1 MNTEKKPKM
10 EAILTALVLASTAA
24 MMSTH
29 MYTPSMPHLVDYF
42 HTTPAVVKLSLSLNA
57 LAFAMMQL
65 IYGPLSDRF
74 GRRPI
79 MLCGMAGFVV
89 FSLVCVFAQ
98 SIQQLIAARILQGL
112 SAAAEAVLV
121 YAIIHDLF
129 DVTDR
134 VRALAIYGMVIALTP
149 AIAPVAG
156 GYVHVWLG
164 WQANFVLISVT
175 GMLAI
180 TLCWRLLPESAPPDK
195 NGLQL
200 KLIFKDYAKLV
211 RNRRFMNYAVM
222 TGTGSGVIMAFVTA
236 GPFIFITYFNVSTE
250 HYGLYFVVPVLSFIT
265 ANLVTRRIAGIMNIE
280 TLLRL
285 GLMISAIGTIA
296 ITGLISSR
304 FQGPLSLILVFS
316 ITTFGL
322 GPVFA
327 IAPMRALDSTDS
339 PTGVASAMVNM
350 VPMLMGGLASVSLS
364 IFHDGT
370 SRPLAFTVL
379 GLLCIAAI
387 SYWKASQQKYKAIK
401 NA

>member
-1 MNTEKKPKM
+1 MITEKKPKM
-10 EAILTALVLASTAA
+10 GTILTALVLASTAA

-42 HTTPAVVKLSLSLNA
+42 DTTPAVVKLSLSLNA

-65 IYGPLSDRF
+65 VYGPLSDRF

-79 MLCGMAGFVV
+79 MLSGMAGFVV
-89 FSLVCVFAQ
+89 FSLICVFAQ

-129 DVTDR
+129 DETDR

-149 AIAPVAG
+149 AVAPVVG

-164 WQANFVLISVT
+164 WQANFVLIAVT
-175 GMLAI
+175 GMLAF
-180 TLCWRLLPESAPPDK
+180 TLCWRLLPESAPSDE

-200 KLIFKDYAKLV
+200 KLILKDYAKLV
-211 RNRRFMNYAVM
+211 GNPRFMNYAVM
-222 TGTGSGVIMAFVTA
+222 TGAGSGVIMAFVTA
-236 GPFIFITYFNVSTE
+236 GPFIFISYFKIPIE

-265 ANLVTRRIAGIMNIE
+265 ANLVTRRIAGKMDIE

-285 GLMISAIGTIA
+285 GLIISAIGTIA

-304 FQGPLSLILVFS
+304 LQGPLSLILVFS

-387 SYWKASQQKYKAIK
+387 SYWKASPRAEKA
-401 NA
+401 

>member
-1 MNTEKKPKM
+1 MEKRPKM
-10 EAILTALVLASTAA
+10 GAILTALVLASTAA

-29 MYTPSMPHLVDYF
+29 LYTPSMPHLVDYF

-79 MLCGMAGFVV
+79 MLIGMAGFVG
-89 FSLVCVFAQ
+89 FSLFCALAQ
-98 SIQQLIAARILQGL
+98 SIQQLILARVFVGI

-129 DVTDR
+129 DETGR
-134 VRALAIYGMVIALTP
+134 VRAMAIYGMVIALTP
-149 AIAPVAG
+149 AIAPVVG

-164 WQANFVLISVT
+164 WQANFVLIAAT
-175 GMLAI
+175 GMLAL
-180 TLCWRLLPESAPPDK
+180 TLCWRLLPESAVPDK
-195 NGLQL
+195 NSLQP
-200 KLIFKDYAKLV
+200 KLIFKEYAKLLA
-211 RNRRFMNYAVM
+211 NRSYMNYAVM

-236 GPFIFITYFNVSTE
+236 GPFILISYFKVATE
-250 HYGLYFVVPVLSFIT
+250 HYGLYFVIPVFSFII
-265 ANLVTRRIAGIMNIE
+265 ANLLTRRIAGKINIE

-285 GLMISAIGTIA
+285 GMIISAMGTVA
-296 ITGLISSR
+296 ITGLIFSR

-316 ITTFGL
+316 VTTFGL

-350 VPMLMGGLASVSLS
+350 IPMLMGGLASVSLS

-370 SRPLAFTVL
+370 SRPLAMTVM
-379 GLLCIAAI
+379 GLLCVAGLT
-387 SYWKASQQKYKAIK
+387 YGLASRDADQTT
-401 NA
+401 NT

>member
-1 MNTEKKPKM
+1 MLNTEKKAKM
-10 EAILTALVLASTAA
+10 GVILTVLVLASTAA

-42 HTTPAVVKLSLSLNA
+42 QTTPAVVKLSLSLNA

-79 MLCGMAGFVV
+79 MLFGMAGFVV

-98 SIQQLIAARILQGL
+98 TIQHLIAARIFQGT

-129 DVTDR
+129 DETDR

-149 AIAPVAG
+149 AIAPVVG

-164 WQANFVLISVT
+164 WQANFILIAAT
-175 GMLAI
+175 GMLAF
-180 TLCWRLLPESAPPDK
+180 TLCWRLLPESGLPDED
-195 NGLQL
+195 GLQP
-200 KLIFKDYAKLV
+200 KLILKDYGKLLG
-211 RNRRFMNYAVM
+211 NRSFMNYAIM
-222 TGTGSGVIMAFVTA
+222 TGAGSGVIMAFVTA
-236 GPFIFITYFNVSTE
+236 GPFIFISYFKVPTE
-250 HYGLYFVVPVLSFIT
+250 HYGLYFVIPVLSFIT
-265 ANLVTRRIAGIMNIE
+265 ANMVTRRIAAKLNIE

-285 GLMISAIGTIA
+285 GLIISAVGTIA
-296 ITGLISSR
+296 IIGLISSR
-304 FQGPLSLILVFS
+304 YQGALSLILVFS

-327 IAPMRALDSTDS
+327 IAPMRALDSTQS

-350 VPMLMGGLASVSLS
+350 VPMLTGGLASVSLS
-364 IFHDGT
+364 IFDDGT
-370 SRPLAFTVL
+370 SRPLAMTVL
-379 GLLCIAAI
+379 GLLCIAGI
-387 SYWKASQQKYKAIK
+387 SYWIASKQAKKA
-401 NA
+401 

>member
-1 MNTEKKPKM
+1 MG
-10 EAILTALVLASTAA
+10 AILTALVLASTAA

-42 HTTPAVVKLSLSLNA
+42 DTTPAVVKLSLSLNA

-65 IYGPLSDRF
+65 VYGPLSDRF

-79 MLCGMAGFVV
+79 MLSGMAGFVV
-89 FSLVCVFAQ
+89 FSLICVFAQ

-129 DVTDR
+129 DETDR

-156 GYVHVWLG
+156 GYIHVWLG
-164 WQANFVLISVT
+164 WQANFVLIAVT
-175 GMLAI
+175 GMLAF
-180 TLCWRLLPESAPPDK
+180 TLCWRLLPESAPSDE

-200 KLIFKDYAKLV
+200 KLILKDYAKLV
-211 RNRRFMNYAVM
+211 GTPRFMNYAVM
-222 TGTGSGVIMAFVTA
+222 TGAGSGVIMAFVTA
-236 GPFIFITYFNVSTE
+236 GPFIFISYFKIPTE

-265 ANLVTRRIAGIMNIE
+265 ANLVTRRLAGKMDIE

-285 GLMISAIGTIA
+285 GLIISAIGTMA

-304 FQGPLSLILVFS
+304 LQGPLSLILVFS

-350 VPMLMGGLASVSLS
+350 VPMLMGGLASVRLS

>member
-1 MNTEKKPKM
+1 MLIAEKKATM
-10 EAILTALVLASTAA
+10 GAILTALVLASTAA

-42 HTTPAVVKLSLSLNA
+42 HSTPAVVKLSLSLNA

-98 SIQQLIAARILQGL
+98 SIQHLIAARILQGT

-129 DVTDR
+129 DETDR

-149 AIAPVAG
+149 AIAPVVG

-164 WQANFVLISVT
+164 WQANFILIAAT
-175 GMLAI
+175 GMLAF
-180 TLCWRLLPESAPPDK
+180 TLCWRLLPESAPPDQ
-195 NGLQL
+195 NGIQL
-200 KLIFKDYAKLV
+200 KPILKDYGKLLG
-211 RNRRFMNYAVM
+211 NRSFMNYAVM
-222 TGTGSGVIMAFVTA
+222 TGAGSGVIMAFVTA
-236 GPFIFITYFNVSTE
+236 GPFIFIGYFKVPTE
-250 HYGLYFVVPVLSFIT
+250 DYGLYFVIPVLSFIT
-265 ANLVTRRIAGIMNIE
+265 ANLVTRRIAAKMNIE

-285 GLMISAIGTIA
+285 GLIISAVGTIA
-296 ITGLISSR
+296 IIGLISSR
-304 FQGPLSLILVFS
+304 YQGPLSLILVFS

-327 IAPMRALDSTDS
+327 IAPMRALDSTQS

-370 SRPLAFTVL
+370 SRPLAMTVL
-379 GLLCIAAI
+379 GLLCIAGI
-387 SYWKASQQKYKAIK
+387 SYWIASQQAKKAL
-401 NA
+401 